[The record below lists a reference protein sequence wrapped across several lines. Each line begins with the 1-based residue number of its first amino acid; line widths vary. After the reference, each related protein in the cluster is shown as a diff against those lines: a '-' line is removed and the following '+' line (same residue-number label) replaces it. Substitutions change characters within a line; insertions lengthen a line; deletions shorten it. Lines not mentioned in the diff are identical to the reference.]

1 MPVVR
6 AALARGVVFELC
18 YSPALREPSARRQ
31 LLANATALVRA
42 TGGRGLLL
50 SSGAA
55 RAFELRGP
63 HEAANLGTLFGLTQA
78 AAKEALL
85 GRALALLNRAAAR
98 RAAGGFASLRP
109 PPARA
114 PGAAEDD
121 QDAWPVLKPG
131 AASQAAHQ
139 VPLDNTAPAAAA
151 PPRSIDTNADFLSF
165 S

>member
-50 SSGAA
+50 SSGAV

-63 HEAANLGTLFGLTQA
+63 HEVANLGTLFGLTQA

-85 GRALALLNRAAAR
+85 GRALALLKRAAAR
-98 RAAGGFASLRP
+98 RAPGGLASLRP
-109 PPARA
+109 TPARA
-114 PGAAEDD
+114 LGAVEDD
-121 QDAWPVLKPG
+121 QEAWPVLIKPG
-131 AASQAAHQ
+131 AAYPAAQQ
-139 VPLDNTAPAAAA
+139 VPLDDIAPAAA
-151 PPRSIDTNADFLSF
+151 PPRSTDTNADFLSF